1 MKMGEAATVSV
12 LAIAVACAMPAL
24 SDIVLENDAFK
35 LVVGDDAR
43 AKSLVVKATGEE
55 TLDNGEGLKY
65 FETSL
70 SADAVRTAFAKAT
83 VAQVAPAKE

>member
-1 MKMGEAATVSV
+1 MKLIETAF
-12 LAIAVACAMPAL
+12 LAVVCAMPAL

-55 TLDNGEGLKY
+55 TLDNGEGLPLFSVTQERPFNIDFDK
-65 FETSL
+65 
-70 SADAVRTAFAKAT
+70 SATDREILKRKLKG
-83 VAQVAPAKE
+83 QI

>member
-1 MKMGEAATVSV
+1 MKMGRVATVSI
-12 LAIAVACAMPAL
+12 LALAVAWAMPAL

-55 TLDNGEGLKY
+55 TLDN
-65 FETSL
+65 
-70 SADAVRTAFAKAT
+70 
-83 VAQVAPAKE
+83 KE